1 MKITTI
7 VAGVV
12 IAFLAIIMLSW
23 LGFDITALFSYA
35 IPIAVGAYLLILARR
50 YVDTKARESRISMDL
65 NAKITTLNESLDRIE
80 KKVDR
85 IDKLLEKV
93 SE

>member
-7 VAGVV
+7 IAGII

-23 LGFDITALFSYA
+23 LGIDITRLLSYV
-35 IPIAVGAYLLILARR
+35 IPIAVGAYLLILAKR
-50 YVDTKARESRISMDL
+50 YVDTKAQESKISTDL
-65 NAKITTLNESLDRIE
+65 SAKIILLNESLDRIE

-85 IDKLLEKV
+85 IDKILEKV